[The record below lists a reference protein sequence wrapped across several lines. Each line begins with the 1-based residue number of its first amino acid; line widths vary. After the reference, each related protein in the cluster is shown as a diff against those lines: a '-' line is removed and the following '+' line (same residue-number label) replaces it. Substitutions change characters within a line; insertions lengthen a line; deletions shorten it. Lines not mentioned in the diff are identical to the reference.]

1 MNSWAK
7 RSRRASCRGVAVIE
21 IAIIL
26 PLLLLLVLGAIE
38 YSWLFM
44 KSHQITNAARQAA
57 RVGAMVDSDSAKVV
71 QAATDALAAGGID
84 SLNIQITVNPTDV
97 LNLLAGDLLT
107 VEVLIPYNDVSLLQ
121 LPLIPTP
128 TQLRASVSMA
138 KEGT

>member
-1 MNSWAK
+1 MNYWAK